1 MSLPRTGSRGRGV
14 GRSTGHH
21 GELLQGR
28 FRCRV
33 QGECPGLVTVPIGT
47 VGSVAVFAP
56 DASGA
61 VRARTTVGERDL
73 DKARR
78 AAEATLAHLREHDAL
93 RCTGGELR
101 IARTTAV
108 GLGLGSSTA
117 DVLAAV
123 RAVADCADVELD
135 ADTVARLAVAA
146 EGASDPLWADRPIL
160 FAHRHGH
167 VIEDLGAALPPM
179 LLVRCVLGGPVD
191 TLTLRTA
198 GDGDVGEYE
207 DLRARL
213 RRAVAAGDA
222 AAVAA
227 VATRSAL
234 LNQTRHY
241 KPGLERLIAAAE
253 RGDALGVQVAHSG
266 NVAGLL
272 FEREHPRERL
282 RRTCTRVRAVG
293 FRVDDAPIA
302 IGGAA

>member
-1 MSLPRTGSRGRGV
+1 MSARRTGSRGRGT

-28 FRCRV
+28 FRCPV
-33 QGECPGLVTVPIGT
+33 EGECPGLVTVPIGT
-47 VGSVAVFAP
+47 VGSVADFAP
-56 DASGA
+56 DRSGA
-61 VRARTTVGERDL
+61 VRARSIGGPRDL

-78 AAEATLAHLREHDAL
+78 AAGAALAHLRDLGAL
-93 RCTGGELR
+93 DWTGGELR
-101 IARTTAV
+101 VARTTAV

-123 RAVADCADVELD
+123 RAVADCAGVELD

-146 EGASDPLWADRPIL
+146 EGASDPLWSDRPIL

-167 VIEDLGAALPPM
+167 VIEELGEALPAM

-191 TLTLRTA
+191 TLSLPPSGTGGVA
-198 GDGDVGEYE
+198 EYE
-207 DLRARL
+207 ELRGLL
-213 RRAVAAGDA
+213 RRAVAAADA
-222 AAVAA
+222 AGVAA

-241 KPGLERLIAAAE
+241 KPGLDRLIAVAE
-253 RGDALGVQVAHSG
+253 RGGALGVQVAHSG

-293 FRVDDAPIA
+293 FRVADAPIA

>member
-1 MSLPRTGSRGRGV
+1 MSAPRNASRGRGV
-14 GRSTGHH
+14 GRSSGHH

-28 FRCRV
+28 FRCSV

-61 VRARTTVGERDL
+61 VRARTTGGARGL

-78 AAEATLAHLREHDAL
+78 AAEATLAHLRERDAL
-93 RCTGGELR
+93 GCTGGELR
-101 IARTTAV
+101 IARTAAV

-135 ADTVARLAVAA
+135 VDTVARLAVAA

-167 VIEDLGAALPPM
+167 VIEDLGATLPGM

-191 TLTLRTA
+191 TLALPPAGA
-198 GDGDVGEYE
+198 GDVAEYE
-207 DLRARL
+207 ELRARL
-213 RRAVAAGDA
+213 RRAVSAGDA
-222 AAVAA
+222 AGVAA
-227 VATRSAL
+227 VATRSAV
-234 LNQTRHY
+234 LNQSRHH
-241 KPGLERLIAAAE
+241 KPELDRLIAAAE
-253 RGDALGVQVAHSG
+253 RGGALGVQVAHSG

-272 FEREHPRERL
+272 FDREHPRDRL
-282 RRTCTRVRAVG
+282 RRACTRVRAVG
-293 FRVDDAPIA
+293 FRVADAPIA